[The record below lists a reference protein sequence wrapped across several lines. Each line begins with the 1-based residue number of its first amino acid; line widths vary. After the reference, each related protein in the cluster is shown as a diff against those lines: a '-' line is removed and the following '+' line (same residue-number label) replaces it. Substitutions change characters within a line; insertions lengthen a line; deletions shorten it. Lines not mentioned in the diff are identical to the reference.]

1 MSWQWLWWLCGALI
15 LGVIEM
21 LALEFT
27 FLMLAVGSLAATVGA
42 LFGLPW
48 WANGII
54 FAGVS
59 LVMLVTVRPLM
70 LSRFGPRGGGP
81 PVTGTAALVGKT
93 GEAVTKISQSGGRA
107 KIEGEVWT
115 ARFAGEGTL
124 PAGSGVRV
132 VAIDG
137 ATAVVQLD
145 Q

>member
-1 MSWQWLWWLCGALI
+1 MAWQWLWWLCGALV

-27 FLMLAVGSLAATVGA
+27 FLMLAGGSLAATIGA
-42 LFGLPW
+42 LLGLPW

-54 FAGVS
+54 FAVVS

-93 GEAVTKISQSGGRA
+93 GEAVTKITSSGGRA

-115 ARFAGEGTL
+115 ARSAGAGTL
-124 PAGSGVRV
+124 PVGSDLRV

-137 ATAVVQLD
+137 ATAVVEID

>member
-1 MSWQWLWWLCGALI
+1 
-15 LGVIEM
+15 M

-59 LVMLVTVRPLM
+59 LVMLATVRPLM
-70 LSRFGPRGGGP
+70 LSRLGPRGGGP

-93 GEAVTKISQSGGRA
+93 GKAVTKIGHSGGRA

-115 ARFAGEGTL
+115 ARLHGAGTL
-124 PAGSGVRV
+124 PAGSRLKV

-145 Q
+145 HE